1 MIKTPLI
8 FSRKNVSTT
17 DPAVFNVIE
26 PSPGVSILGE
36 AGDAGTIGLSGL
48 DGVPGPTGM
57 KGTQGPV
64 GLPGLPGIPAPPLPR
79 YPPTTADTMY
89 IPVMFNG
96 KVPRTMCHHISKK
109 AYGEYKITFS
119 KTSLSHEHE

>member
-1 MIKTPLI
+1 
-8 FSRKNVSTT
+8 
-17 DPAVFNVIE
+17 
-26 PSPGVSILGE
+26 
-36 AGDAGTIGLSGL
+36 
-48 DGVPGPTGM
+48 M

-109 AYGEYKITFS
+109 AYGEYYKQFQWRVQRVGLA
-119 KTSLSHEHE
+119 LSTIVFTV